1 MRIHYY
7 SGPMRVALLTS
18 AQGWRGSAA
27 SYAKLAGG
35 LLQRGHMVELVS
47 TAPALT
53 SRFKQIDL
61 PVVEIPGRNT
71 GPREIAA
78 LVRVLRRMRP
88 QVIVVDTPRD
98 LRLAVWATFV
108 HHARI
113 VYRYNLNY
121 RRPRTDLADRLY
133 SRRVAAWIFQSQFIQ
148 EDALARQP
156 WMARTS
162 GYRIPNGYDT
172 TRFAPCHEAGVAF
185 RRRWDLPDNALVVL
199 TTAKLVRNKGH
210 DVAIEALKR
219 VLRDTSDLVYVVC
232 GNGFR
237 EAELRELAIAGGLP
251 ARFTGL
257 LEIDQLIAAMS
268 AADLVLHPSV
278 QEIFPNAVGEA
289 MSCARPVVAAD
300 AGGTGELMGRDGST
314 GILVPPG
321 NPEAMAEAV
330 SALVQDPARRDS
342 LGFAARRRIQLEFP
356 LERMITG
363 YEDALRRIL
372 AVHG

>member
-1 MRIHYY
+1 
-7 SGPMRVALLTS
+7 
-18 AQGWRGSAA
+18 
-27 SYAKLAGG
+27 
-35 LLQRGHMVELVS
+35 
-47 TAPALT
+47 
-53 SRFKQIDL
+53 
-61 PVVEIPGRNT
+61 
-71 GPREIAA
+71 
-78 LVRVLRRMRP
+78 
-88 QVIVVDTPRD
+88 
-98 LRLAVWATFV
+98 
-108 HHARI
+108 
-113 VYRYNLNY
+113 
-121 RRPRTDLADRLY
+121 
-133 SRRVAAWIFQSQFIQ
+133 
-148 EDALARQP
+148 
-156 WMARTS
+156 
-162 GYRIPNGYDT
+162 
-172 TRFAPCHEAGVAF
+172 
-185 RRRWDLPDNALVVL
+185 
-199 TTAKLVRNKGH
+199 
-210 DVAIEALKR
+210 
-219 VLRDTSDLVYVVC
+219 VYVVC